1 MLLSCH
7 LGLTVGIAL
16 CRIVRLVMIGLVGV
30 IGSSQSLIECGR
42 YMSDPQQELNFGTA
56 PKKRGRPRVHASDS
70 AKTAAFRSRNV
81 RMDVLLPPAIG
92 ETLASIASD
101 LDCSRNE
108 LLASMVRFA
117 LTNRNWR
124 QVGLYGSGKK

>member
-1 MLLSCH
+1 M
-7 LGLTVGIAL
+7 G
-16 CRIVRLVMIGLVGV
+16 
-30 IGSSQSLIECGR
+30 
-42 YMSDPQQELNFGTA
+42 DPQQELNFGTA
-56 PKKRGRPRVHASDS
+56 PKRRGRPRVHASDS
-70 AKTAAFRSRNV
+70 AKVAAFRSRNV
-81 RMDVLLPPAIG
+81 RVDVLLSPAIG
-92 ETLASIASD
+92 ETLQSIASD